1 MTGDGR
7 TLADYGRIAVVLG
20 AGLEGDG
27 SPTETTLARAD
38 AAASLAREDDVAF
51 IVSGSHGDEPTP
63 QHTEAHFMAERLAAN
78 GIARSRIFLEDESRD
93 TVANAA
99 LVAERYLAE
108 VAPRP
113 LVIVTSPF
121 HMARALAIFAMVLG
135 PSWPLE
141 GHLASRTGQDEARE
155 PTETLYLGHAR
166 ALLEGTTPG
175 DFARIAARVRA
186 RGDWPPPRR
195 R

>member
-1 MTGDGR
+1 MTGAER
-7 TLADYGRIAVVLG
+7 TLADFSEIAVVLG
-20 AGLEGDG
+20 AGLEDDG
-27 SPTETTLARAD
+27 GPTETTLARAD
-38 AAASLAREDDVAF
+38 AAASLARARDIAV

-63 QHTEAHFMAERLAAN
+63 KHTEAYFMAERMAAK
-78 GIARSRIFLEDESRD
+78 GISRFRVFIEDRSRD

-99 LVAERYLAE
+99 LVAERYLMNI
-108 VAPRP
+108 APRP
-113 LVIVTSPF
+113 LIIVTSPF
-121 HMARALAIFAMVLG
+121 HMARALAVFAMVLG

-141 GHLASRTGQDEARE
+141 GHLAPRTGQDEARE
-155 PTETLYLGHAR
+155 PTEMLYLGHAR

-175 DFARIAARVRA
+175 DIARIAERVRA

>member
-1 MTGDGR
+1 VSGNAR
-7 TLADYGRIAVVLG
+7 ALADFSEIAVVLG
-20 AGLEGDG
+20 AGLEDG
-27 SPTETTLARAD
+27 GPTETTLARAD
-38 AAASLAREDDVAF
+38 AASSLARDRDIAF

-63 QHTEAHFMAERLAAN
+63 EHTEADFMAERLAAT
-78 GIARSRIFLEDESRD
+78 GISRSRIFLEDESRD

-99 LVAERYLAE
+99 FVAERYLADIT
-108 VAPRP
+108 PRP
-113 LVIVTSPF
+113 LVLVTSPF
-121 HMARALAIFAMVLG
+121 HMPRALAIFAMVLG

-141 GHLASRTGQDEARE
+141 GHLAARTGQDEARE
-155 PTETLYLGHAR
+155 PTEMLYLGHAR

-175 DFARIAARVRA
+175 DLARIAGRVRA

>member
-7 TLADYGRIAVVLG
+7 TLADFSEIAVVLG
-20 AGLEGDG
+20 AGLEDDG
-27 SPTETTLARAD
+27 GPTETTLARAD
-38 AAASLAREDDVAF
+38 AAASLARERDIGF

-78 GIARSRIFLEDESRD
+78 GIPRSRIFLEDESRD

-108 VAPRP
+108 IAPRP

-141 GHLASRTGQDEARE
+141 GQLARHTGQDEARE

-175 DFARIAARVRA
+175 DIAAIAARVRA

>member
-1 MTGDGR
+1 LTENTR
-7 TLADYGRIAVVLG
+7 TVADFSEIAVVLG
-20 AGLEGDG
+20 AGLEDDG
-27 SPTETTLARAD
+27 GPTQTTLARAD
-38 AAASLAREDDVAF
+38 AAASLARERDIAF

-63 QHTEAHFMAERLAAN
+63 EHTEAYFMADRLAAN
-78 GIARSRIFLEDESRD
+78 GIPRSRIFLEDESRD

-99 LVAERYLAE
+99 LVAERYLAKI
-108 VAPRP
+108 APRP

-121 HMARALAIFAMVLG
+121 HVARALAIFAMVLG

-141 GHLASRTGQDEARE
+141 GHLAKRTGQDEARE
-155 PTETLYLGHAR
+155 PTEMLYLGHAR

-175 DFARIAARVRA
+175 DFALIAARVRA
-186 RGDWPPPRR
+186 RGDWPSPRR